1 MRMRNAGRKSKETY
15 AIDFALVPV
24 AIVLIEISVFFT
36 QLSKEIENNLSG
48 LISLRVI
55 HTITMLLIAYVVSLT
70 YKNLQLSHVTYS
82 NLALTGIAVIALG
95 DLTHAYL
102 ASIFEIELVSIYR
115 RIGITLIQGSLWFPA
130 FVFIGG
136 NRKEIFRQFREY
148 ENRLIIATR
157 AQSRT
162 SQEFKELQK
171 ELQDRIREEFRDS
184 CKLIKESIAKI
195 TTSGENLV
203 GQYGAIKLHLVGDS
217 LRTLSRNL
225 DNLTSDSPAQRALQ
239 KNLTFIPLF
248 LQQFRI
254 ISTSILQSKPL
265 HQRTYAFVLLA
276 LVTPPYIN
284 FYSITEFLISYPILV
299 VAVFIFSHLIVKK
312 QSEHSPNTFRNSAFL
327 ILLTGLLPFAFN
339 TIGQAIYHD
348 PQTQFPIYITA
359 LILPLTYFLAMELL
373 QVLRPSALNLI
384 RRDELKA
391 SETLQNKVRDVVR
404 DEFSQNLSHEWALFI
419 HGKILTRLAATSL
432 KLGAAASNDDQETF
446 NDTVKNLQSLLA
458 NPDLG
463 FDEESVD
470 LQSEVASRLDP
481 WRGLLGVTLM
491 IDDEIANIRNSRV
504 RDIGQVIEEL
514 ISNSIRHGR
523 AEKIDLK
530 IMRAGNSQIEIT
542 AVDDATIPPPKSI
555 SKYGLGTRIFNLAS
569 DGRWSITRVG
579 SSTVFNLR
587 MSVEK

>member
-1 MRMRNAGRKSKETY
+1 MQSAGRGSKDTY
-15 AIDFALVPV
+15 AIDFVLVPV

-36 QLSKEIENNLSG
+36 QLSNEIENNLSG

-70 YKNLQLSHVTYS
+70 YKNLQLTHVTYS
-82 NLALTGIAVIALG
+82 NLAITGVLVIALG

-102 ASIFEIELVSIYR
+102 AAIFEIELVSIYR

-136 NRKEIFRQFREY
+136 NRKEIFHQFREY

-157 AQSRT
+157 TQSRT
-162 SQEFKELQK
+162 SQEFKEIQK
-171 ELQDRIREEFRDS
+171 ELQNRIREQFRDS

-195 TTSGENLV
+195 TTSGDNLA
-203 GQYGAIKLHLVGDS
+203 GQYDAIKPHLVGDD

-225 DNLTSDSPAQRALQ
+225 DYLDSDSPAQRSGQ
-239 KNLTFIPLF
+239 ENLNFIPLF
-248 LQQFRI
+248 LRQFRI
-254 ISTSILQSKPL
+254 ISTSIIQSKPL
-265 HQRTYAFVLLA
+265 QERTYAIVLLA

-284 FYSITEFLISYPILV
+284 FYSIAEFLISYPILV
-299 VAVFIFSHLIVKK
+299 VAVFIFSHLIVKTR
-312 QSEHSPNTFRNSAFL
+312 SEHSPNTFRNSAFL
-327 ILLTGLLPFAFN
+327 ILLTGLLPFVFN
-339 TIGQAIYHD
+339 SVGQAIYHD

-359 LILPLTYFLAMELL
+359 VILPLTYFLAMELL

-391 SETLQNKVRDVVR
+391 SKTLQNKVRDVVR

-432 KLGAAASNDDQETF
+432 KLGAAASTDDRETF
-446 NDTVKNLQSLLA
+446 NETVKNLQSLLA

-481 WRGLLGVTLM
+481 WRGLLGVTLV
-491 IDDEIANIRNSRV
+491 IDDEIASIRNSRV

-523 AEKIDLK
+523 AGKIDLK
-530 IMRAGNSQIEIT
+530 IMRAGNGYIEIT
-542 AVDDATIPPPKSI
+542 AVDDATIPPPESI

-587 MSVEK
+587 MSIEK

>member
-1 MRMRNAGRKSKETY
+1 MRMLSASLGSKNKY

-24 AIVLIEISVFFT
+24 AIVLIEISVFLT
-36 QLSKEIENNLSG
+36 QLSKEIDNNLSG

-55 HTITMLLIAYVVSLT
+55 HTMTMLLIAYLVSLT
-70 YKNLQLSHVTYS
+70 YKNLQLNKVTYG
-82 NLALTGIAVIALG
+82 NLAITGVLVIALG

-136 NRKEIFRQFREY
+136 NRKEIFNQFREY

-157 AQSRT
+157 TQSRT
-162 SQEFKELQK
+162 SQEFKEIQK
-171 ELQDRIREEFRDS
+171 ELQGRIREEFRDS
-184 CKLIKESIAKI
+184 CRLINESIAKI
-195 TTSGENLV
+195 TTSGANLED
-203 GQYGAIKLHLVGDS
+203 QYGAIKPHLVGDD

-225 DNLTSDSPAQRALQ
+225 DNLAADSPAQKSLQ
-239 KNLTFIPLF
+239 KNLNFIPLF
-248 LQQFRI
+248 LRQFRI
-254 ISTSILQSKPL
+254 ISTSIIQSKPL
-265 HQRTYAFVLLA
+265 QERTYAIVLLA
-276 LVTPPYIN
+276 LVTPPYLN
-284 FYSITEFLISYPILV
+284 FYSISEFLISYPILV
-299 VAVFIFSHLIVKK
+299 VAVFLLSRLIVKT
-312 QSEHSPNTFRNSAFL
+312 QSKHSRKTFRNSAFL
-327 ILLTGLLPFAFN
+327 IILSGSLPFLFN

-348 PQTQFPIYITA
+348 PKTHFPIYITA
-359 LILPLTYFLAMELL
+359 FILPLTYFLVMELL
-373 QVLRPSALNLI
+373 QVLRPSAINLI
-384 RRDELKA
+384 RRDELRA

-432 KLGAAASNDDQETF
+432 KLGAAASNDDRETF
-446 NDTVKNLQSLLA
+446 SETINNLQSLLT

-481 WRGLLGVTLM
+481 WRGLLDITLM
-491 IDDEIANIRNSRV
+491 IDDEIATIRNSRV

-514 ISNSIRHGR
+514 ISNSIRHGK

-530 IMRAGNSQIEIT
+530 IMRAGNGQIEIT
-542 AVDDATIPPPKSI
+542 AVDDATVPPHELI
-555 SKYGLGTRIFNLAS
+555 SKSGLGTRIFNLAS
-569 DGRWSITRVG
+569 DGQWSISRVG
-579 SSTVFNLR
+579 SSTVFKLS
-587 MSVEK
+587 MSIEK

>member
-1 MRMRNAGRKSKETY
+1 MRNAGRNSKETY

-36 QLSKEIENNLSG
+36 QLSNEIENNLSG
-48 LISLRVI
+48 LITLRVI
-55 HTITMLLIAYVVSLT
+55 HTIIMLLIAYVVSLT
-70 YKNLQLSHVTYS
+70 YKNLQLTQVTYS
-82 NLALTGIAVIALG
+82 NLAMTGIAVIALG

-102 ASIFEIELVSIYR
+102 ASVLEIELVSIYR

-136 NRKEIFRQFREY
+136 NRKETFRQFREY
-148 ENRLIIATR
+148 ENRLIISMR

-162 SQEFKELQK
+162 SQEFKEIQKKLQN
-171 ELQDRIREEFRDS
+171 RIREQFRDS

-195 TTSGENLV
+195 TSSGDNLA
-203 GQYGAIKLHLVGDS
+203 GQYDAIKPHLVGDS
-217 LRTLSRNL
+217 LRTLSRHL

-248 LQQFRI
+248 LRQFRI

-284 FYSITEFLISYPILV
+284 FYSINEFLISYPILV
-299 VAVFIFSHLIVKK
+299 VAVFIFSHLIVKT
-312 QSEHSPNTFRNSAFL
+312 QSEHSLSTFRNSAFL
-327 ILLTGLLPFAFN
+327 ILLTGLLPFVFN
-339 TIGQAIYHD
+339 SVGQAIYHD

-404 DEFSQNLSHEWALFI
+404 DEFSQNLSHDWALFI

-446 NDTVKNLQSLLA
+446 NETVKNLQSLLA

-491 IDDEIANIRNSRV
+491 IDDEIATIRNSRV

-523 AEKIDLK
+523 AGKIDLK
-530 IMRAGNSQIEIT
+530 LMRAGYGHIEIT
-542 AVDDATIPPPKSI
+542 AVDDATIPPPESI

-587 MSVEK
+587 MSIEK

>member
-1 MRMRNAGRKSKETY
+1 MRNAGRNSKETY

-48 LISLRVI
+48 LITLRII
-55 HTITMLLIAYVVSLT
+55 HTIIMLLTAYVVSLT
-70 YKNLQLSHVTYS
+70 YKNLQLTHVTYS
-82 NLALTGIAVIALG
+82 NLAMTGIAVIALG

-162 SQEFKELQK
+162 SQEFKEIQK

-184 CKLIKESIAKI
+184 CKLIKESISKI
-195 TTSGENLV
+195 TASGDNLAD
-203 GQYGAIKLHLVGDS
+203 QYGAIKLHLVGDS

-248 LQQFRI
+248 LRQFRI

-265 HQRTYAFVLLA
+265 HRRTYAFVLLA

-299 VAVFIFSHLIVKK
+299 VAVFIFSHLIVKT
-312 QSEHSPNTFRNSAFL
+312 QSEHSLSTFRNSAFL
-327 ILLTGLLPFAFN
+327 ILLTGLLPFVFN
-339 TIGQAIYHD
+339 SVGQAIYHD

-359 LILPLTYFLAMELL
+359 LILPLIYFLAMELL

-432 KLGAAASNDDQETF
+432 KLGAAASTDDQETF
-446 NDTVKNLQSLLA
+446 NETVKNLQSLLA

-481 WRGLLGVTLM
+481 WRGLLGVTLV
-491 IDDEIANIRNSRV
+491 IDDEIASIRNSRV

-523 AEKIDLK
+523 AGKIDLK
-530 IMRAGNSQIEIT
+530 IIRAGNGHIEIT
-542 AVDDATIPPPKSI
+542 AVDDATIPPPESI

-569 DGRWSITRVG
+569 DGLWSITRVG
-579 SSTVFNLR
+579 SSTMFKLR

>member
-1 MRMRNAGRKSKETY
+1 MQSAGRRSKNKY

-24 AIVLIEISVFFT
+24 AIILIEISVLFT
-36 QLSKEIENNLSG
+36 QLSDEFEDNLSG
-48 LISLRVI
+48 LITLRVI
-55 HTITMLLIAYVVSLT
+55 HTVTMLFIAYVISLT
-70 YKNLQLSHVTYS
+70 YKKLQLTQVTYV
-82 NLALTGIAVIALG
+82 NLAIIGVLVIAFG

-102 ASIFEIELVSIYR
+102 ASIFEIELISIYR

-136 NRKEIFRQFREY
+136 NRREIFRQFREY

-157 AQSRT
+157 TQSRT
-162 SQEFKELQK
+162 SQEFKEIQK
-171 ELQDRIREEFRDS
+171 ELQGRIREEFRDS
-184 CKLIKESIAKI
+184 CQLIKESIAKI
-195 TTSGENLV
+195 TTSGDNLA
-203 GQYGAIKLHLVGDS
+203 GQYDAIKPHLVGDG

-225 DNLTSDSPAQRALQ
+225 DKLASDSPAQKSLQ
-239 KNLTFIPLF
+239 KNLNFIPLF
-248 LQQFRI
+248 LRQFRI
-254 ISTSILQSKPL
+254 ISTSIIQSKPL
-265 HQRTYAFVLLA
+265 QERTYAIVLLA

-284 FYSITEFLISYPILV
+284 FYSIGEFLISYPILV
-299 VAVFIFSHLIVKK
+299 VAVFISSHLIVKT
-312 QSEHSPNTFRNSAFL
+312 QSEYSANPFRNSAFL
-327 ILLTGLLPFAFN
+327 IILTGLLPFVFN
-339 TIGQAIYHD
+339 AIGQAIYHD

-432 KLGAAASNDDQETF
+432 KLGAATSNNDRETF
-446 NDTVKNLQSLLA
+446 DETVKNLQSLLA

-481 WRGLLGVTLM
+481 WRGLLGVTLV
-491 IDDEIANIRNSRV
+491 IDDEIASIRNSRV

-530 IMRAGNSQIEIT
+530 IMRAGNDHIEIT
-542 AVDDATIPPPKSI
+542 AVDDATIPPREMI
-555 SKYGLGTRIFNLAS
+555 SKSGLGTRIFNLAS
-569 DGRWSITRVG
+569 DGQWSITRVD
-579 SSTVFNLR
+579 SSTVFKLR
-587 MSVEK
+587 MSIEK

>member
-1 MRMRNAGRKSKETY
+1 MRMRNAGRNSKETY

-48 LISLRVI
+48 LITLRII
-55 HTITMLLIAYVVSLT
+55 HTIIMLLIAYVVSLT
-70 YKNLQLSHVTYS
+70 YKNLQLTQVTYS
-82 NLALTGIAVIALG
+82 NLAMTGIAVIALG

-162 SQEFKELQK
+162 SQEFKEIQK

-195 TTSGENLV
+195 TTSGDNLAD
-203 GQYGAIKLHLVGDS
+203 QYGAIKLHLVGDS

-248 LQQFRI
+248 LRQFRI

-265 HQRTYAFVLLA
+265 HRRTYAFVLLA

-299 VAVFIFSHLIVKK
+299 VAVFIFSHLIVKT
-312 QSEHSPNTFRNSAFL
+312 QSEHSLSTFRNSAFL
-327 ILLTGLLPFAFN
+327 ILLTGLLPFIFN
-339 TIGQAIYHD
+339 SVGQAIYHD

-359 LILPLTYFLAMELL
+359 LILPLTYFLTMELL

-432 KLGAAASNDDQETF
+432 KLGAAASTDDRETF
-446 NDTVKNLQSLLA
+446 NETVKNLQSLLV

-491 IDDEIANIRNSRV
+491 IDDEIATIRNSRV

-523 AEKIDLK
+523 SGKIDLK
-530 IMRAGNSQIEIT
+530 LMRAGNGQIEIT
-542 AVDDATIPPPKSI
+542 AVDDATIPPPESI

-587 MSVEK
+587 MSIEK

>member
-1 MRMRNAGRKSKETY
+1 MLSAGRGSKDTY

-36 QLSKEIENNLSG
+36 QLSNEIEKNLSG
-48 LISLRVI
+48 LITLRVI
-55 HTITMLLIAYVVSLT
+55 HTIIMLLIAYVVSLT
-70 YKNLQLSHVTYS
+70 YKNLQLTHVTYR
-82 NLALTGIAVIALG
+82 NLAMTGIAVITLG

-115 RIGITLIQGSLWFPA
+115 RIGITIIQGSLWFPA

-136 NRKEIFRQFREY
+136 NRKEIFRQFRQY

-162 SQEFKELQK
+162 SQEFKEIQK
-171 ELQDRIREEFRDS
+171 ELQDRIRKEFRDS
-184 CKLIKESIAKI
+184 CKLIMESIAKI
-195 TTSGENLV
+195 TTSGENLA
-203 GQYGAIKLHLVGDS
+203 GQYAEIKPHLVGDS

-225 DNLTSDSPAQRALQ
+225 DNLTSDSPAQKALQ

-248 LQQFRI
+248 LRQFRI

-265 HQRTYAFVLLA
+265 HQRSYAFVLLA

-299 VAVFIFSHLIVKK
+299 VAVFIFSHLIVKT
-312 QSEHSPNTFRNSAFL
+312 QSEHSLSTFRNSAFL
-327 ILLTGLLPFAFN
+327 ILLTGLLPFVFN
-339 TIGQAIYHD
+339 SVGQAIYHD

-359 LILPLTYFLAMELL
+359 LILPLIYFLAMELL

-432 KLGAAASNDDQETF
+432 KLGAAASTDDQETF
-446 NDTVKNLQSLLA
+446 NETVKNLQSLLA

-481 WRGLLGVTLM
+481 WRGLLGVTLV
-491 IDDEIANIRNSRV
+491 IDDEIASIRNSRV

-523 AEKIDLK
+523 AGKIDLK
-530 IMRAGNSQIEIT
+530 IIRAGNGHIEIT
-542 AVDDATIPPPKSI
+542 AVDDATIPPPESI

-579 SSTVFNLR
+579 SSTMFKLR

>member
-1 MRMRNAGRKSKETY
+1 MRMQSAGRGSKDTY

-36 QLSKEIENNLSG
+36 QLSNEIEKNLSG
-48 LISLRVI
+48 LITLRVI
-55 HTITMLLIAYVVSLT
+55 HTIIMLLIAYVVSLT
-70 YKNLQLSHVTYS
+70 YKNLQLSHVTYI
-82 NLALTGIAVIALG
+82 NLAMTGIAVIALG

-136 NRKEIFRQFREY
+136 NRKEIFRQFRQY

-162 SQEFKELQK
+162 SQEFKEIQK
-171 ELQDRIREEFRDS
+171 ELQDRIRKEFRDS

-195 TTSGENLV
+195 TTSGENLA
-203 GQYGAIKLHLVGDS
+203 GQYAEIKPHLVGDS

-248 LQQFRI
+248 LRQFRI

-265 HQRTYAFVLLA
+265 HRRTYAFVLLA

-284 FYSITEFLISYPILV
+284 FYSIAEFLISYPILV
-299 VAVFIFSHLIVKK
+299 VAVFIFSHLIVKT
-312 QSEHSPNTFRNSAFL
+312 QSKHSLNTFRNSAFL
-327 ILLTGLLPFAFN
+327 ILLTGLLPFVFN
-339 TIGQAIYHD
+339 SVGQAIYHD

-404 DEFSQNLSHEWALFI
+404 DEFSQNLSHDWALFI

-446 NDTVKNLQSLLA
+446 NETVKNLQSLLA

-491 IDDEIANIRNSRV
+491 IDDEIATIRNSRV

-523 AEKIDLK
+523 AGKIDLK
-530 IMRAGNSQIEIT
+530 LMRAGYGHIEIT
-542 AVDDATIPPPKSI
+542 AVDDATIPPPESI

-587 MSVEK
+587 MSIEK

>member
-1 MRMRNAGRKSKETY
+1 MRNAGRNSKETY

-48 LISLRVI
+48 LITLRII
-55 HTITMLLIAYVVSLT
+55 HTIIMLLTAYVVSLT
-70 YKNLQLSHVTYS
+70 YKNLQLTHVTYS
-82 NLALTGIAVIALG
+82 NLAMTGIAVIALG

-162 SQEFKELQK
+162 SQEFKEIQK

-184 CKLIKESIAKI
+184 CKLIKESISKI
-195 TTSGENLV
+195 TASGDNLAD
-203 GQYGAIKLHLVGDS
+203 QYGAIKLHLVGDS

-248 LQQFRI
+248 LRQFRI

-265 HQRTYAFVLLA
+265 HRRTYAFVLLA

-299 VAVFIFSHLIVKK
+299 VAVFIFSHLIVKT
-312 QSEHSPNTFRNSAFL
+312 QSEHSLSTFRNSAFL
-327 ILLTGLLPFAFN
+327 ILLTGLLPFVFN
-339 TIGQAIYHD
+339 SVGQAIYHD

-359 LILPLTYFLAMELL
+359 LILPLIYFLAMELL

-432 KLGAAASNDDQETF
+432 KLGAAASTDDQETF
-446 NDTVKNLQSLLA
+446 NETVKNLQSLLA

-481 WRGLLGVTLM
+481 WRGLLGVTLV
-491 IDDEIANIRNSRV
+491 IDDEIASIRNSCV

-523 AEKIDLK
+523 AGKIDLK
-530 IMRAGNSQIEIT
+530 IIRAGNGHIEIT
-542 AVDDATIPPPKSI
+542 AVDDATIPPPESI

-579 SSTVFNLR
+579 SSTMFKLR

>member
-1 MRMRNAGRKSKETY
+1 MRMRNAGRNSKETY

-48 LISLRVI
+48 LITLRII
-55 HTITMLLIAYVVSLT
+55 HTIIMLLTAYVVSLT
-70 YKNLQLSHVTYS
+70 YKNLQLTHVTYS
-82 NLALTGIAVIALG
+82 NLAMTGIAVIALG

-162 SQEFKELQK
+162 SQEFKEIQK

-184 CKLIKESIAKI
+184 CKLIKESISKI
-195 TTSGENLV
+195 TASGDNLAD
-203 GQYGAIKLHLVGDS
+203 QYGAIKLHLVGDS

-248 LQQFRI
+248 LRQFRI

-265 HQRTYAFVLLA
+265 HRRTYAFVLLA

-299 VAVFIFSHLIVKK
+299 VAVFIFSHLIVKT
-312 QSEHSPNTFRNSAFL
+312 QSEHSLSTFRNSAFL
-327 ILLTGLLPFAFN
+327 ILLTGLLPFVFN
-339 TIGQAIYHD
+339 SVGQAIYHD

-359 LILPLTYFLAMELL
+359 LILPLIYFLAMELL

-432 KLGAAASNDDQETF
+432 KLGAAASTDDQETF
-446 NDTVKNLQSLLA
+446 NETVKNLQSLLA

-481 WRGLLGVTLM
+481 WRGLLGVTLV
-491 IDDEIANIRNSRV
+491 IDDEIASIRNSRV

-523 AEKIDLK
+523 AGKIDLK
-530 IMRAGNSQIEIT
+530 IIRAGNGHIEIT
-542 AVDDATIPPPKSI
+542 AVDDATIPPPESI

-579 SSTVFNLR
+579 SSTMFKLR

>member
-1 MRMRNAGRKSKETY
+1 MRNAGRNSKETY

-48 LISLRVI
+48 LITLRII
-55 HTITMLLIAYVVSLT
+55 HTIIMLLIAYVVSLT
-70 YKNLQLSHVTYS
+70 YKNLQLTQVTYS
-82 NLALTGIAVIALG
+82 NLAMTGIAVIALG

-162 SQEFKELQK
+162 SQEFKEIQK

-195 TTSGENLV
+195 TNSGDNLA
-203 GQYGAIKLHLVGDS
+203 GQYDAIKPHLVGDS

-248 LQQFRI
+248 LRQFRI

-265 HQRTYAFVLLA
+265 HRRTYAFVLLA

-284 FYSITEFLISYPILV
+284 FYSIAEFLISYPILV
-299 VAVFIFSHLIVKK
+299 VAVFIFSHLIVKT
-312 QSEHSPNTFRNSAFL
+312 QSKHSLNTFRNSAFL
-327 ILLTGLLPFAFN
+327 ILLTGLLPFVFN
-339 TIGQAIYHD
+339 SVGQAIYHD

-404 DEFSQNLSHEWALFI
+404 DEFSQNLSHDWALFI

-446 NDTVKNLQSLLA
+446 NETVKNLQSLLA

-491 IDDEIANIRNSRV
+491 IDDEIATIRNSRV

-523 AEKIDLK
+523 SGKIDLK
-530 IMRAGNSQIEIT
+530 LMRAGYGHIEIT
-542 AVDDATIPPPKSI
+542 AVDDATIPPPESI

-587 MSVEK
+587 MSIEK

>member
-1 MRMRNAGRKSKETY
+1 MRMRNAGRNSKETY

-48 LISLRVI
+48 LITLRII
-55 HTITMLLIAYVVSLT
+55 HTIIMLLIAYVVSLT
-70 YKNLQLSHVTYS
+70 YKNLQLTQVTYS
-82 NLALTGIAVIALG
+82 NLAMTGIAVIALG

-162 SQEFKELQK
+162 SQEFKEIQK

-195 TTSGENLV
+195 TTSGDNLAD
-203 GQYGAIKLHLVGDS
+203 QYGAIKLHLVGDS

-248 LQQFRI
+248 LRQFRI

-265 HQRTYAFVLLA
+265 HRRTYAFVLLA

-299 VAVFIFSHLIVKK
+299 VAVFIFSHLIVKT
-312 QSEHSPNTFRNSAFL
+312 QSEHSLSTFRNSAFL
-327 ILLTGLLPFAFN
+327 ILLTGLLPFVFN
-339 TIGQAIYHD
+339 SVGQAIYHD

-359 LILPLTYFLAMELL
+359 LILPLTYFLTMELL

-432 KLGAAASNDDQETF
+432 KLGAAASTDDRETF
-446 NDTVKNLQSLLA
+446 NETVKNLQSLLV

-491 IDDEIANIRNSRV
+491 IDDEIATIRNSRV

-523 AEKIDLK
+523 SGKIDLK
-530 IMRAGNSQIEIT
+530 LMRAGNGQIEIT
-542 AVDDATIPPPKSI
+542 AVDDATIPPPESI

-587 MSVEK
+587 MSIEK

>member
-1 MRMRNAGRKSKETY
+1 MQNVGRGSKEKY
-15 AIDFALVPV
+15 SIDFALVPV
-24 AIVLIEISVFFT
+24 AIVLIEVSVFFT
-36 QLSKEIENNLSG
+36 QLSKEIENNLPG

-55 HTITMLLIAYVVSLT
+55 HTMTMLFIAYLVSLT
-70 YKNLQLSHVTYS
+70 YKKLHLTQVKYS
-82 NLALTGIAVIALG
+82 NLAMIGIAVIALG
-95 DLTHAYL
+95 DLTHTYL

-148 ENRLIIATR
+148 ENRLIVATR

-162 SQEFKELQK
+162 SQEFKEIQK
-171 ELQDRIREEFRDS
+171 KLQDRIREEFLYS
-184 CKLIKESIAKI
+184 CKLTKGSIAKI
-195 TTSGENLV
+195 TTSGDNLAE
-203 GQYGAIKLHLVGDS
+203 QYAAIKPHLVGES

-225 DNLTSDSPAQRALQ
+225 DNFTSDSPAQRSLQ

-248 LQQFRI
+248 FRQFRI
-254 ISTSILQSKPL
+254 ISASILQSKPL
-265 HQRTYAFVLLA
+265 EMHTYAIVLLA

-284 FYSITEFLISYPILV
+284 FYSISEFLISYPILV
-299 VAVFIFSHLIVKK
+299 IAVFLFSRLIVKT
-312 QSEHSPNTFRNSAFL
+312 QSMYSPNTLRNSAFL
-327 ILLTGLLPFAFN
+327 IFLTGLLPFVFN
-339 TIGQAIYHD
+339 TIGQAIYRD

-373 QVLRPSALNLI
+373 QVLRPSALKLI
-384 RRDELKA
+384 PRNELKA

-404 DEFSQNLSHEWALFI
+404 DEFSQNFSHEWALFI

-432 KLGAAASNDDQETF
+432 KLGAAASNDDRETF
-446 NDTVKNLQSLLA
+446 NETVRNLQSLLA

-470 LQSEVASRLDP
+470 LQGEVASRLDP
-481 WRGLLGVTLM
+481 WRGLLGVTLL
-491 IDDEIANIRNSRV
+491 IDDEIASIRNSRV

-530 IMRAGNSQIEIT
+530 IMRAGNGHIEIT
-542 AVDDATIPPPKSI
+542 AVDDAKIPPAESI
-555 SKYGLGTRIFNLAS
+555 SKSGLGTRIFNLAS
-569 DGRWSITRVG
+569 DGRWSIARMG

>member
-1 MRMRNAGRKSKETY
+1 MRNAGRKSKETY

-339 TIGQAIYHD
+339 AIGQAIYHD

-530 IMRAGNSQIEIT
+530 IMRAGNGQIEIT

>member
-1 MRMRNAGRKSKETY
+1 MRMRNAGRNSKETY

-48 LISLRVI
+48 LITLRII
-55 HTITMLLIAYVVSLT
+55 HTIIMLLTAYVVSLT
-70 YKNLQLSHVTYS
+70 YKNLQLTHVTYS
-82 NLALTGIAVIALG
+82 NLAMTGIAVIALG

-162 SQEFKELQK
+162 SQEFKEIQK

-184 CKLIKESIAKI
+184 CKLIKESISKI
-195 TTSGENLV
+195 TASGDNLAD
-203 GQYGAIKLHLVGDS
+203 QYGAIKLHLVGDS

-248 LQQFRI
+248 LRQFRI

-265 HQRTYAFVLLA
+265 HRRTYAFVLLA

-299 VAVFIFSHLIVKK
+299 VAVFIFSHLIVKT
-312 QSEHSPNTFRNSAFL
+312 QSEHSLSTFRNSAFL
-327 ILLTGLLPFAFN
+327 ILLTGLLPFVFN
-339 TIGQAIYHD
+339 SVGQAIYHD

-359 LILPLTYFLAMELL
+359 LILPLIYFLAMELL

-432 KLGAAASNDDQETF
+432 KLGAAASTDDQETF
-446 NDTVKNLQSLLA
+446 NETVKNLQSLLA

-481 WRGLLGVTLM
+481 WRGLLGVTLV
-491 IDDEIANIRNSRV
+491 IDDEIASIRNSRV

-523 AEKIDLK
+523 AGKIDLK
-530 IMRAGNSQIEIT
+530 IIRAGNGHIEIT
-542 AVDDATIPPPKSI
+542 AVDDATIPPPESI

-569 DGRWSITRVG
+569 DGLWSITRVG
-579 SSTVFNLR
+579 SSTMFKLR

>member
-1 MRMRNAGRKSKETY
+1 MRMQSAGRGSKDTY

-36 QLSKEIENNLSG
+36 QLSNEIEKNLSG
-48 LISLRVI
+48 LITLRVI
-55 HTITMLLIAYVVSLT
+55 HTIIMLLIAYVVSLT
-70 YKNLQLSHVTYS
+70 YKNLQLTHVTYR
-82 NLALTGIAVIALG
+82 NLAMTGIAVITLG

-115 RIGITLIQGSLWFPA
+115 RIGITIIQGSLWFPA

-136 NRKEIFRQFREY
+136 NRKEIFRQFRQY

-162 SQEFKELQK
+162 SQEFKEIQK
-171 ELQDRIREEFRDS
+171 ELQDRIRKEFRDS
-184 CKLIKESIAKI
+184 CKLIMESIAKI
-195 TTSGENLV
+195 TTSGENLA
-203 GQYGAIKLHLVGDS
+203 GQYADIKPHLVGDS

-225 DNLTSDSPAQRALQ
+225 DNLTSDSPAQKALQ

-248 LQQFRI
+248 LRQFRI

-265 HQRTYAFVLLA
+265 HQRSYAFVLLA

-299 VAVFIFSHLIVKK
+299 VAVFVFSHLIVKT

-327 ILLTGLLPFAFN
+327 ILLTGLLPFVFN
-339 TIGQAIYHD
+339 SAGQAIYHD

-359 LILPLTYFLAMELL
+359 LILPLTYFLTMELL
-373 QVLRPSALNLI
+373 QVLRPSALSLI

-432 KLGAAASNDDQETF
+432 KLGTAASNDDRETF
-446 NDTVKNLQSLLA
+446 NETVKNLQSLLV

-491 IDDEIANIRNSRV
+491 IDDEIATIRNSRV

-523 AEKIDLK
+523 SEKIDLN
-530 IMRAGNSQIEIT
+530 IMRAGNGHIEIT
-542 AVDDATIPPPKSI
+542 AVDDATIPPPESI

-587 MSVEK
+587 MSIEK

>member
-1 MRMRNAGRKSKETY
+1 MRNAGRNSKETY

-48 LISLRVI
+48 LITLRII
-55 HTITMLLIAYVVSLT
+55 HTIIMLLTAYVVSLT
-70 YKNLQLSHVTYS
+70 YKNLQLTHVTYS
-82 NLALTGIAVIALG
+82 NLAMTGIAVIALG

-162 SQEFKELQK
+162 SQEFKEIQK

-184 CKLIKESIAKI
+184 CKLIKESISKI
-195 TTSGENLV
+195 TASGDNLAD
-203 GQYGAIKLHLVGDS
+203 QYGAIKLHLVGDS

-248 LQQFRI
+248 LRQFRI

-265 HQRTYAFVLLA
+265 HRRTYAFVLLA

-299 VAVFIFSHLIVKK
+299 VAVFIFSHLIVKT
-312 QSEHSPNTFRNSAFL
+312 QSEHSLSTFRNSAFL
-327 ILLTGLLPFAFN
+327 ILLTGLLPFVFN
-339 TIGQAIYHD
+339 SVGQAIYHD

-359 LILPLTYFLAMELL
+359 LILPLIYFLAMELL

-432 KLGAAASNDDQETF
+432 KLGAAASTDDQETF
-446 NDTVKNLQSLLA
+446 NETVKNLQSLLA

-481 WRGLLGVTLM
+481 WRGLLGVTLV
-491 IDDEIANIRNSRV
+491 IDDEIASIRNSRV

-523 AEKIDLK
+523 AGKIDLK
-530 IMRAGNSQIEIT
+530 IIRAGNGHIEIT
-542 AVDDATIPPPKSI
+542 AVDDATIPPPESI

-579 SSTVFNLR
+579 SSTMFKLR

>member
-1 MRMRNAGRKSKETY
+1 MRMQSAGRGSKNKY

-55 HTITMLLIAYVVSLT
+55 HTMAMLLIAYQVSLT
-70 YKNLQLSHVTYS
+70 YKNLQLTSVTYL
-82 NLALTGIAVIALG
+82 NLAITGVLVISLG

-157 AQSRT
+157 TRSRT
-162 SQEFKELQK
+162 SQEFKEIQVD
-171 ELQDRIREEFRDS
+171 LQDRIRKEFRDS
-184 CKLIKESIAKI
+184 CKLILESIAKI
-195 TTSGENLV
+195 TTSGDNLT
-203 GQYGAIKLHLVGDS
+203 GQFASIKPHLVGDR

-225 DNLTSDSPAQRALQ
+225 DNFTSDSPAQKSLQ

-248 LQQFRI
+248 LRQFRI
-254 ISTSILQSKPL
+254 ISVSILQSKPL
-265 HQRTYAFVLLA
+265 QQRAYFFVLLA

-284 FYSITEFLISYPILV
+284 FYSIAEFLISYPILV
-299 VAVFIFSHLIVKK
+299 VAVFISSNLIVRT
-312 QSEHSPNTFRNSAFL
+312 QSEYKPNTFRNSGFL
-327 ILLTGLLPFAFN
+327 ILLTGLLPFVFN

-348 PQTQFPIYITA
+348 PKTHFPIYITA
-359 LILPLTYFLAMELL
+359 LILPLTYILAMELL
-373 QVLRPSALNLI
+373 QVLRPSALSLI

-432 KLGAAASNDDQETF
+432 KLGVAAINNDQETF
-446 NDTVKNLQSLLA
+446 SETIKNLQSLLA

-481 WRGLLGVTLM
+481 WRGLLGVTLV
-491 IDDEIANIRNSRV
+491 IDDEITAIQNSRV

-514 ISNSIRHGR
+514 ISNSIRHGK
-523 AEKIDLK
+523 AENIDLK
-530 IMRAGNSQIEIT
+530 IMRTGNGQIEIT
-542 AVDDATIPPPKSI
+542 AVDDATNPPPVSI

-569 DGRWSITRVG
+569 DGRWSITRVE
-579 SSTVFNLR
+579 SATVFNLI

>member
-1 MRMRNAGRKSKETY
+1 MRNAGRNSKETY

-36 QLSKEIENNLSG
+36 QLSNEIENNLSG
-48 LISLRVI
+48 LITLRII
-55 HTITMLLIAYVVSLT
+55 HTIIMLLTAYVVSLT
-70 YKNLQLSHVTYS
+70 YKNLQLTHVTYS
-82 NLALTGIAVIALG
+82 NLAMTGIAVIALG

-162 SQEFKELQK
+162 SQEFKEIQK

-184 CKLIKESIAKI
+184 CKLIKESISKI
-195 TTSGENLV
+195 TASGDNLAD
-203 GQYGAIKLHLVGDS
+203 QYGAIKLHLVGDS

-248 LQQFRI
+248 LRQFRI

-265 HQRTYAFVLLA
+265 HRRTYAFVLLA

-299 VAVFIFSHLIVKK
+299 VAVFIFSHLIVKT
-312 QSEHSPNTFRNSAFL
+312 QSEHSLSTFRNSAFL
-327 ILLTGLLPFAFN
+327 ILLTGLLPFVFN
-339 TIGQAIYHD
+339 SVGQAIYHD

-359 LILPLTYFLAMELL
+359 LILPLIYFLAMELL

-432 KLGAAASNDDQETF
+432 KLGAAASTDDQETF
-446 NDTVKNLQSLLA
+446 NETVKNLQSLLA

-481 WRGLLGVTLM
+481 WRGLLGVTLV
-491 IDDEIANIRNSRV
+491 IDDEIASIRNSRV

-523 AEKIDLK
+523 AGKIDLK
-530 IMRAGNSQIEIT
+530 IIRAGNGHIEIT
-542 AVDDATIPPPKSI
+542 AVDDATIPPPESI

-579 SSTVFNLR
+579 SSTMFKLR

>member
-1 MRMRNAGRKSKETY
+1 MRMRNAGRNSKETY

-36 QLSKEIENNLSG
+36 QLSNEIENNLSG
-48 LISLRVI
+48 LITLRII
-55 HTITMLLIAYVVSLT
+55 HTIIMLLTAYVVSLT
-70 YKNLQLSHVTYS
+70 YKNLQLTHVTYS
-82 NLALTGIAVIALG
+82 NLAMTGIAVIALG

-162 SQEFKELQK
+162 SQEFKEIQK

-184 CKLIKESIAKI
+184 CKLIKESISKI
-195 TTSGENLV
+195 TASGDNLAD
-203 GQYGAIKLHLVGDS
+203 QYGAIKLHLVGDS

-248 LQQFRI
+248 LRQFRI

-265 HQRTYAFVLLA
+265 HRRTYAFVLLA

-299 VAVFIFSHLIVKK
+299 VAVFIFSHLIVKT
-312 QSEHSPNTFRNSAFL
+312 QSEHSLSTFRNSAFL
-327 ILLTGLLPFAFN
+327 ILLTGLLPFVFN
-339 TIGQAIYHD
+339 SVGQAIYHD

-359 LILPLTYFLAMELL
+359 LILPLIYFLAMELL

-432 KLGAAASNDDQETF
+432 KLGAAASTDDQETF
-446 NDTVKNLQSLLA
+446 NETVKNLQSLLA

-481 WRGLLGVTLM
+481 WRGLLGVTLV
-491 IDDEIANIRNSRV
+491 IDDEIASIRNSRV

-523 AEKIDLK
+523 AGKIDLK
-530 IMRAGNSQIEIT
+530 IIRAGNGHIEIT
-542 AVDDATIPPPKSI
+542 AVDDATIPPPESI

-579 SSTVFNLR
+579 SSTMFKLR

>member
-1 MRMRNAGRKSKETY
+1 M
-15 AIDFALVPV
+15 
-24 AIVLIEISVFFT
+24 
-36 QLSKEIENNLSG
+36 
-48 LISLRVI
+48 
-55 HTITMLLIAYVVSLT
+55 
-70 YKNLQLSHVTYS
+70 
-82 NLALTGIAVIALG
+82 TGIAVIALG

-162 SQEFKELQK
+162 SQEFKEIQK

-184 CKLIKESIAKI
+184 CKLIKESISKI
-195 TTSGENLV
+195 TASGDNLAD
-203 GQYGAIKLHLVGDS
+203 QYGAIKLHLVGDS

-248 LQQFRI
+248 LRQFRI

-265 HQRTYAFVLLA
+265 HRRTYAFVLLA

-299 VAVFIFSHLIVKK
+299 VAVFIFSHLIVKT
-312 QSEHSPNTFRNSAFL
+312 QSEHSLSTFRNSAFL
-327 ILLTGLLPFAFN
+327 ILLTGLLPFVFN
-339 TIGQAIYHD
+339 SVGQAIYHD

-359 LILPLTYFLAMELL
+359 LILPLIYFLAMELL

-432 KLGAAASNDDQETF
+432 KLGAAASTDDQETF
-446 NDTVKNLQSLLA
+446 NETVKNLQSLLA

-481 WRGLLGVTLM
+481 WRGLLGVTLV
-491 IDDEIANIRNSRV
+491 IDDEIASIRNSRV

-523 AEKIDLK
+523 AGKIDLK
-530 IMRAGNSQIEIT
+530 IIRAGNGHIEIT
-542 AVDDATIPPPKSI
+542 AVDDATIPPPESI

-579 SSTVFNLR
+579 SSTMFKLR

>member
-1 MRMRNAGRKSKETY
+1 MQNAGCGYKDTY

-48 LISLRVI
+48 LILLRVI

-102 ASIFEIELVSIYR
+102 ASLFEIELVSLYR

-162 SQEFKELQK
+162 SQEFKEIQR
-171 ELQDRIREEFRDS
+171 ELQDRIRKEFRDS
-184 CKLIKESIAKI
+184 CKLINESIAKI
-195 TTSGENLV
+195 TTSGDNLA
-203 GQYGAIKLHLVGDS
+203 GQYGAIKPHLVGES

-225 DNLTSDSPAQRALQ
+225 DNFTSESPAQKSLQ

-248 LQQFRI
+248 LRQFRI

-265 HQRTYAFVLLA
+265 HQRTYAVVLLA

-284 FYSITEFLISYPILV
+284 FYSISEFLISYPALV
-299 VAVFIFSHLIVKK
+299 IAVFLSSRLIVKT

-327 ILLTGLLPFAFN
+327 ILLSGLLPFVFN
-339 TIGQAIYHD
+339 AIGQAIYHD

-432 KLGAAASNDDQETF
+432 KLGAAASNHDQETF
-446 NDTVKNLQSLLA
+446 NKTVKNLQSLLT

-491 IDDEIANIRNSRV
+491 IDDEIASIRNSRV

-523 AEKIDLK
+523 SQKIDLK
-530 IMRAGNSQIEIT
+530 LMRAGNGNIDIT
-542 AVDDATIPPPKSI
+542 AVDDATIPPPESI
-555 SKYGLGTRIFNLAS
+555 SKNGLGTRIFNLAS

-579 SSTVFNLR
+579 SSTVFKLR
-587 MSVEK
+587 MSIEK

>member
-1 MRMRNAGRKSKETY
+1 MLSAGRGSENKY

-24 AIVLIEISVFFT
+24 AIVLIEISVFLT
-36 QLSKEIENNLSG
+36 QLSKEINNNLSG

-55 HTITMLLIAYVVSLT
+55 HTLTMLSIAYLVSLT
-70 YKNLQLSHVTYS
+70 YKKLQLTQVTYS
-82 NLALTGIAVIALG
+82 NLAITGVLVIALG

-136 NRKEIFRQFREY
+136 NRKEIFSQFREY

-157 AQSRT
+157 TQSRT
-162 SQEFKELQK
+162 SQDFKEIQK
-171 ELQDRIREEFRDS
+171 ELQDRIREQFRDS

-195 TTSGENLV
+195 TTSGSNLAD
-203 GQYGAIKLHLVGDS
+203 QYGAIKPHLVGDS

-225 DNLTSDSPAQRALQ
+225 DNFNSDSPAQRALQ
-239 KNLTFIPLF
+239 KNLSFIPLF

-254 ISTSILQSKPL
+254 ISTSIIQSKPL
-265 HQRTYAFVLLA
+265 QERTYAIVLLA

-284 FYSITEFLISYPILV
+284 FYSISEFLISYPILV
-299 VAVFIFSHLIVKK
+299 VAVFIASHVIVKT
-312 QSEHSPNTFRNSAFL
+312 QSEYSLNTFRNSAFL
-327 ILLTGLLPFAFN
+327 IILSGFLPFLFN

-348 PQTQFPIYITA
+348 PQTQFPVYITA
-359 LILPLTYFLAMELL
+359 LILPLTYFVVMELL
-373 QVLRPSALNLI
+373 QVLRPSAINLI
-384 RRDELKA
+384 RRDELRA

-432 KLGAAASNDDQETF
+432 KLGAAANNDDQETF
-446 NDTVKNLQSLLA
+446 SETINNLQSLLT

-481 WRGLLGVTLM
+481 WRGLLCITLV
-491 IDDEIANIRNSRV
+491 IDDEIATVQNSRV

-530 IMRAGNSQIEIT
+530 IVRAGNGHIEIT
-542 AVDDATIPPPKSI
+542 ALDDATNPPHELI
-555 SKYGLGTRIFNLAS
+555 SKSGLGTRIFNLAS
-569 DGRWSITRVG
+569 DGQWSISRVG
-579 SSTVFNLR
+579 SSTVFKLS
-587 MSVEK
+587 MSIEK

>member
-1 MRMRNAGRKSKETY
+1 MQSAGRGSKDTY

-36 QLSKEIENNLSG
+36 QLSNEIENNLSG
-48 LISLRVI
+48 LITLRVI
-55 HTITMLLIAYVVSLT
+55 HTIIMLLIAYVVSLT
-70 YKNLQLSHVTYS
+70 YKNLQLSHVTYI
-82 NLALTGIAVIALG
+82 NLAMTGIAVIALG

-136 NRKEIFRQFREY
+136 NRKEIFRQFRQY

-162 SQEFKELQK
+162 SQEFKEIQK
-171 ELQDRIREEFRDS
+171 ELQDRIRKEFRDS

-195 TTSGENLV
+195 TTSGENLA
-203 GQYGAIKLHLVGDS
+203 GQYAEIKPHLVGDS

-248 LQQFRI
+248 LRQFRI

-265 HQRTYAFVLLA
+265 HRRTYAFVLLA

-284 FYSITEFLISYPILV
+284 FYSIAEFLISYPILV
-299 VAVFIFSHLIVKK
+299 VAVFIFSHLIVKT
-312 QSEHSPNTFRNSAFL
+312 QSKHSLNTFRNSAFL
-327 ILLTGLLPFAFN
+327 ILLTGLLPFVFN
-339 TIGQAIYHD
+339 SVGQAIYHD

-404 DEFSQNLSHEWALFI
+404 DEFSQNLSHDWALFI

-446 NDTVKNLQSLLA
+446 NETVKNLQSLLA

-491 IDDEIANIRNSRV
+491 IDDEIATIRNSRV

-523 AEKIDLK
+523 AGKIDLK
-530 IMRAGNSQIEIT
+530 LMRAGYGHIEIT
-542 AVDDATIPPPKSI
+542 AVDDATIPPPESI

-587 MSVEK
+587 MSIEK